1 MHRMGLDGLLIECP
15 LCGRYE
21 LIGQDVV
28 VGRSQWTSELKLP
41 LSCAA
46 RQASESGHPLGITKA
61 NVAEFAGPHTK
72 SRIADNRERLLR
84 EVARKAGR
92 PQMGASFSLTTDF
105 TLIDCYSTEEFVWYI
120 ESLKSQ
126 QLVYQTGAGPTVA
139 QLTLSVEGWRQVQPL
154 PRPGGIPGRCF
165 VAMWFDDS
173 MRMKPSSSGF
183 RGLSPTVDSLLR
195 FELIGKN
202 TTTRSPTR
210 LWPRFATRSLSSPT
224 SLARGVIGP
233 ECIMKRVSHGA
244 LGVLLFIVVGNQISA
259 TGTSTL

>member
-1 MHRMGLDGLLIECP
+1 MVIEPNGCAICDRPLTDGVNRQNRHAPDGLDGLLIECP

-28 VGRSQWTSELKLP
+28 IGRSQWTSELKLP

-120 ESLKSQ
+120 ESFEKPTTRVSNWCRPDRSSTNTLRRRLEASS
-126 QLVYQTGAGPTVA
+126 TAPAAGRNT
-139 QLTLSVEGWRQVQPL
+139 
-154 PRPGGIPGRCF
+154 RP
-165 VAMWFDDS
+165 
-173 MRMKPSSSGF
+173 
-183 RGLSPTVDSLLR
+183 LLR
-195 FELIGKN
+195 GY
-202 TTTRSPTR
+202 
-210 LWPRFATRSLSSPT
+210 
-224 SLARGVIGP
+224 
-233 ECIMKRVSHGA
+233 
-244 LGVLLFIVVGNQISA
+244 VVR
-259 TGTSTL
+259 